1 MFALGR
7 SGVAGFSFV
16 MRVSKKKEKA
26 HLVVLADGDVA
37 DVVLLAE
44 LLAEGRGH
52 QTTAHAVQ
60 KESKA
65 WERER
70 ERERE
75 REKGGRKRQAQ
86 ACVTIGSE
94 QM

>member
-1 MFALGR
+1 MHVCVGKEWSCWLFFCHA
-7 SGVAGFSFV
+7 SV
-16 MRVSKKKEKA
+16 KKKKKA

-70 ERERE
+70 ERRGE
-75 REKGGRKRQAQ
+75 GRGKRRH
-86 ACVTIGSE
+86 V
-94 QM
+94 